1 MSEPLAAPPPVV
13 LGDKLV
19 SPPLDGV
26 SALQFSTSSDLL
38 LASSWDRTVR
48 LYDASQNQA
57 RGAIEHQA
65 PVLCVCIQDDN
76 TAFSGSLDG
85 HVKR

>member
-1 MSEPLAAPPPVV
+1 MTDPAAVPPAV

-19 SPPLDGV
+19 APPNDGV
-26 SALQFSTSSDLL
+26 SDLEFSTRSDLL
-38 LASSWDRTVR
+38 VASSWDRTVR

-57 RGAIEHQA
+57 RGVIEQQA

-76 TAFSGSLDG
+76 SGFSGSLDG
-85 HVKR
+85 QVRR